1 MKSLTPKEY
10 AVFSFIK
17 QFLADYNKSPTRKEI
32 GGAFSITIQGA
43 DYFVHQLLKKEIV
56 ALKLKG
62 IRNIRVLKKYLGRQ
76 THLW

>member
-17 QFLADYNKSPTRKEI
+17 QFLTDYNKSPTRKEI
-32 GGAFSITIQGA
+32 SNAFSITIQGA
-43 DYFVHQLLKKEIV
+43 DYFVHQLLRKEIII
-56 ALKLKG
+56 LKPKG

>member
-32 GGAFSITIQGA
+32 GNAFSMTIQGA
-43 DYFVHQLLKKEIV
+43 DYFVHQLSKKEIV
-56 ALKLKG
+56 ILKLKG
-62 IRNIRVLKKYLGRQ
+62 IRNIRILKKYLGRQ